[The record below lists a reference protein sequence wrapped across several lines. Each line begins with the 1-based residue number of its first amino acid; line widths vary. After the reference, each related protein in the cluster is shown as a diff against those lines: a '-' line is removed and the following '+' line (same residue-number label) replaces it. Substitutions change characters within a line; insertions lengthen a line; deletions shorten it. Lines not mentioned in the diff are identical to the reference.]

1 MVLLGKQ
8 ARVKELL
15 NEEGTQ
21 LQGESSGGILWSK
34 DDAFVKVMGRE
45 RSIVF
50 FFGYFIRMLLSD
62 LNIMPLLYSG

>member
-1 MVLLGKQ
+1 M
-8 ARVKELL
+8 KELL

-50 FFGYFIRMLLSD
+50 FFVYFIRMLLSD